1 MGDVKSLPVITRLD
15 LDPDR
20 VLQEAVGEVTEV
32 VICGFDKDGNQ
43 YFASSVADGGQA
55 LWHLERAKWA
65 LMKITDDLEN
75 GEH

>member
-1 MGDVKSLPVITRLD
+1 MGEVTKFPGITRHD
-15 LDPDR
+15 LNPDD
-20 VLQEAVGEVTEV
+20 VLQEAIGDFSEV

-43 YFASSVADGGQA
+43 VFRSSVADGGQA

-65 LMKITDDLEN
+65 LMKTTDGLEN

>member
-1 MGDVKSLPVITRLD
+1 MAEVKNFNGITRLD
-15 LDPDR
+15 MDPDR
-20 VLQEAVGEVTEV
+20 VLEAAIGEVTEV

-43 YFASSVADGGQA
+43 FFASSVADGGQS

-65 LMKITDDLEN
+65 LMKITDEIEN

>member
-1 MGDVKSLPVITRLD
+1 MTGIVDFTGITKLD
-15 LDPDR
+15 MDPDR
-20 VLQEAVGEVTEV
+20 VLNAALGQMDEV

-65 LMKITDDLEN
+65 LMKITDEFEN